1 MPKFPHEFSM
11 KRYNLIETD
20 LNDDATDALEE
31 FETYLSHLTSLKNK
45 AGEDWVMTKAQ
56 QKKINRLSRAVCT
69 EIEFMVEEAFE
80 PTPTKPEPKAEVQA
94 PKVEPKKE
102 ERDDS
107 SSLYEFFGI

>member
-1 MPKFPHEFSM
+1 MAP
-11 KRYNLIETD
+11 TD
-20 LNDDATDALEE
+20 KDSSPTEK
-31 FETYLSHLTSLKNK
+31 TQSHRSS
-45 AGEDWVMTKAQ
+45 Q
-56 QKKINRLSRAVCT
+56 
-69 EIEFMVEEAFE
+69 EIEFLVEEAFE